1 MLLKFKNIRSILFL
15 TYTLII
21 VIVFT
26 VLVLWFYHWTSD
38 LLRRNAAEALRGMG
52 QSLQESIDAEIQKMD
67 DVALNVMYSNL
78 VRNNFRKYLA
88 ELETSAASGSP
99 SARTAGTVEAGK
111 ELTDI
116 LTAVVGPS
124 RPVEQLYLYDFQGMM
139 YGNGFDNGERS
150 YRPDEKA
157 WFHTVMTNTKGKY
170 IHPPVPD
177 EDMSRFRSSR
187 EAQYSISLFRQIYD
201 SYNVPI
207 AIVEV
212 KQYYSK
218 VFENAIGIVRS
229 RSNGENVLVF
239 NEQGRLIYPIDGTGD
254 AFSSY
259 FSVLGTNAADSGR
272 NFALVNPRTGEREL
286 VSAHVSERTG
296 WTTMLIVSEAKLLE
310 PLSRFAKQ
318 TVLVAVGVL
327 LFAIALSFAAA
338 RRITLPLLKLHRTI
352 RNIRLDDI
360 GSGSLISAE
369 LSSGLSEMD
378 QLHQSF
384 VNMRARLKQS
394 MDDLLLSQSQELQAK
409 LLALQSQMNPHF
421 LYNTLATIHAMAE
434 ENMNAQIVRMTENMS
449 DFLRYFSSD
458 ESSVKLSTELMH
470 TRKYLDINQI
480 RFGEKLQYEFRI
492 DDSLLQLHM
501 PKLLVQPLVEN
512 ALKFATKSEPPWR
525 IQVIGTLADGRW
537 TLEVCD
543 NGPGFTDASLSLL
556 RERMDEVDRTNVIPT
571 LELNGMGLLNIYIRL
586 KLLYGADT
594 LFEASNRAGGGAS
607 IRIGGTWKEGR

>member
-1 MLLKFKNIRSILFL
+1 MLQKFKNIRSILFL
-15 TYTLII
+15 TYSLII

-26 VLVLWFYHWTSD
+26 VLVLWFYFWTSD
-38 LLRRNAAEALRGMG
+38 LLRRNAAESLQGMG

-67 DVALNVMYSNL
+67 DIALNVMYSNL
-78 VRNNFRKYLA
+78 VRNHFRKYLA
-88 ELETSAASGSP
+88 ELETSASTGSP

-150 YRPDEKA
+150 YRPNEKA

-170 IHPPVPD
+170 IHPPMPD

-187 EAQYSISLFRQIYD
+187 EAQYSMSLFRLIYD

-207 AIVEV
+207 GIVEV
-212 KQYYSK
+212 KQYYNK
-218 VFENAIGIVRS
+218 VFENAISIVQS

-239 NEQGRLIYPIDGTGD
+239 NERGHLIYPVDGPDG
-254 AFSSY
+254 AFDSY
-259 FSVLGTNAADSGR
+259 FAAFGTNAAGSGR
-272 NFALVNPRTGEREL
+272 NLAFVNPHTGEREL

-296 WTTMLIVSEAKLLE
+296 WTTMLVVSEAKLLA

-327 LFAIALSFAAA
+327 LFAIALSFTAA
-338 RRITLPLLKLHRTI
+338 RRITLPLVKLHRTI
-352 RNIRLDDI
+352 RNIRLDEL
-360 GSGSLISAE
+360 GSGSLASAE
-369 LSSGLSEMD
+369 MNSGLNEMD
-378 QLHQSF
+378 QLHHSF

-421 LYNTLATIHAMAE
+421 LYNTLATIHVMAE

-458 ESSVKLSTELMH
+458 EASVKLSTELKH
-470 TRKYLDINQI
+470 TKKYLDINQI
-480 RFGEKLQYEFRI
+480 RFGEKLQYDFRI
-492 DDSLLQLHM
+492 DESLLHLDM
-501 PKLLVQPLVEN
+501 PKLLIQPLVEN
-512 ALKFATKSEPPWR
+512 ALKFATRGEPPWR
-525 IQVIGTLADGRW
+525 IEVIGTLADGRW

-543 NGPGFTDASLSLL
+543 NGPGFTEQSLAHL
-556 RERMDEVDRTNVIPT
+556 RERMEKVDRTNVIPV
-571 LELNGMGLLNIYIRL
+571 LQLDGMGLLNIYIRL
-586 KLLYGADT
+586 KLIYGADT
-594 LFEASNRAGGGAS
+594 LFAASNRPGGGAS